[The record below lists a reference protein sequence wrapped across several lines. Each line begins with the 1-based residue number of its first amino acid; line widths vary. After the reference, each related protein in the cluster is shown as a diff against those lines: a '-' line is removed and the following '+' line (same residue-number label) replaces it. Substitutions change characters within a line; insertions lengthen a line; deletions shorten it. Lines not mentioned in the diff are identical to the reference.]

1 MSEATLTDG
10 HTNMTAQDELD
21 QLEAERD
28 QLLSMIAHHDG
39 PFYRAPSWFFL
50 ITHFA
55 GTREATA
62 GEPEARQRLADC
74 EARIMKLKGGR
85 S

>member
-1 MSEATLTDG
+1 
-10 HTNMTAQDELD
+10 MTAQDELD

-39 PFYRAPSWFFL
+39 RFYRAPSWFFL
-50 ITHFA
+50 VTHF
-55 GTREATA
+55 TREAAA